1 MPSKLTRIK
10 AQVHRWRTL
19 VLRRKKIRK
28 GIRRAMSY
36 TQPEKWVEIRKGGDF
51 AAIGEK
57 YGISPVIARILRNRE
72 IVSDEEIHDFL
83 FGTLEDMENP
93 MLLDSAPE
101 AAGLLYKKV
110 RAGCRIRIIGDYDV
124 DGICST
130 YILYDTLSRD
140 GADVDYDIPDRLK
153 DGFGLNVR
161 LIEKAHQDGVDTI
174 LTCDNGIAATD
185 AVSKAKEYGMTIIL
199 TDHHEPNYEEADPGA
214 DPKTDPASGSESAKI
229 YILPPADLI
238 VNPKKPG
245 CTYPNKDLCGAGVAW
260 KLMHIYESLYM
271 GSDASDRLNETDL
284 LCEAGSDEKG
294 RQSTGNRLD
303 IKKLSD
309 CPVSMEH
316 LPFAAIAT
324 VADVMKL
331 TGENRI
337 LVQKGLSMLP
347 DIPNPGMQALIRQ
360 TGISGRPLNCY
371 DIGFILGPCLNAG
384 GRLDSAMRSVALLTQ
399 QDPVEAIRTATELAE
414 LNAERK
420 NMTEDGRREAA
431 RQIESTDSCLK
442 PLLSDR
448 ILVVYLPGIHEAVAG
463 IIASRIKDDYNRP
476 TIILTDSEDPDILKG
491 SGRSIEAWNMF
502 EGLTAISDV
511 FVKFGGHAMAAGVSL
526 RKERLDEFRRR
537 INENCTLTEEDLIK
551 KVKIDM
557 RLPLSYITED
567 FVSSLKSLE
576 PFGPGNRAPLF
587 AQSGLRV
594 LQMRVLGQ
602 KRNAVKFLLEDG
614 GTRME
619 ALWFGDA
626 SVMEEFIRKKAGE
639 EALARIRLGTEN
651 DLRLAITYHPD
662 INEFRGVRNVQV
674 RIVNYQ

>member
-1 MPSKLTRIK
+1 
-10 AQVHRWRTL
+10 
-19 VLRRKKIRK
+19 
-28 GIRRAMSY
+28 MSY

-57 YGISPVIARILRNRE
+57 YGISPVIARILRNRD
-72 IVSDEEIHDFL
+72 IVSDKEIHDFL
-83 FGTLEDMENP
+83 SGSLEDMESP
-93 MLLDSAPE
+93 LLLDAASE

-110 RAGCRIRIIGDYDV
+110 HAGCRIRIIGDYDV

-130 YILYDTLSRD
+130 YILYDTLRRD
-140 GADVDYDIPDRLK
+140 GADVDYDIPDRLR

-185 AVSKAKEYGMTIIL
+185 AVSKAKDYGMTVIL
-199 TDHHEPNYEEADPGA
+199 TDHHEPNYEEADPQ
-214 DPKTDPASGSESAKI
+214 TDPASGSETAKI
-229 YILPPADLI
+229 YRLPPADLI

-245 CTYPNKDLCGAGVAW
+245 CSYPNKDLCGAGVAW
-260 KLMHIYESLYM
+260 KLMHIYESLYI
-271 GSDASDRLNETDL
+271 GS
-284 LCEAGSDEKG
+284 EAG
-294 RQSTGNRLD
+294 RFIR
-303 IKKLSD
+303 KLSD
-309 CPVSMEH
+309 CPITMEH

-324 VADVMKL
+324 IADVMKL

-337 LVQKGLSMLP
+337 LVKKGLSMLS

-360 TGISGRPLNCY
+360 TGISGRQLNCY

-399 QDPVEAIRTATELAE
+399 KDLVEAIHTASELAE

-431 RQIESTDSCLK
+431 RQIENTDSGLK

-476 TIILTDSEDPDILKG
+476 TIILTDAEDPDILKG